1 MSKDLQAQ
9 MDQLCERIISL
20 KEVPALQSVADLLK
34 DGADPREIMNC
45 FSRSLMEIGR
55 MYQSGRYYMTGL
67 VLAGEIMR
75 QALVVL
81 MPHLA
86 RAQESKKNG
95 LIIIGT
101 IEGDI
106 HDLGKNLAG
115 YFLEAGGFEVVDLG
129 VDVSPRIFLREILQ
143 REPDA
148 VGVSLLLT
156 TCIEP
161 LQRLVNLLKD
171 AYHERPAPPL
181 FVGCGFLSRSLDED
195 GFVKIDE
202 KERQRLG
209 VDYVV
214 ADAYDTLKLCQQLT
228 APKNQ
233 PSEGLKWPQP

>member
-1 MSKDLQAQ
+1 MTKDLRAQ
-9 MDQLCERIISL
+9 MDLLCERIINL

-45 FSRSLMEIGR
+45 FSRSLIEIGR
-55 MYQSGRYYMTGL
+55 MYQAGRYYMTGL
-67 VLAGEIMR
+67 VLAGEIIR

-86 RAQESKKNG
+86 RTQETKKNG
-95 LIIIGT
+95 LVIIGT

-129 VDVSPRIFLREILQ
+129 VDVSPRIFLKEILQ

-195 GFVKIDE
+195 GFVKIDA
-202 KERQRLG
+202 KECQRLG
-209 VDYVV
+209 VEYVV
-214 ADAYDTLKLCQQLT
+214 ADAYDTLKLCRRLT
-228 APKNQ
+228 SHKNQ
-233 PSEGLKWPQP
+233 PPDGDEWPRP